1 MDSGFFD
8 GCGGFSE
15 GFVTTSPALSG
26 KYNGPFC
33 PHPGCHSRDV
43 EWTTVSGKGKLHSYV
58 IAHRAHPAFAAPYVI
73 AVVTLDEGPKM
84 MTNILI
90 DDPKPETLP
99 ADAPVEIVYETVNEK
114 VTLPKFR
121 LV

>member
-1 MDSGFFD
+1 M
-8 GCGGFSE
+8 
-15 GFVTTSPALSG
+15 
-26 KYNGPFC
+26 
-33 PHPGCHSRDV
+33 
-43 EWTTVSGKGKLHSYV
+43 
-58 IAHRAHPAFAAPYVI
+58 I

-99 ADAPVEIVYETVNEK
+99 AGAPVEIVYETVNDN
-114 VTLPKFR
+114 VTLAKFR